1 MSEKVL
7 WSGRFEKGPDRSTI
21 EFTSSIGIDVRL
33 ARFDVLGSMAHARML
48 VEQSIIPSEDG
59 KKIIEGLRG
68 ILKDIEAGL
77 VKFDETSEDVHSS
90 IELLLT
96 KRIGE
101 AGARLHTARSRN
113 DQVITDFRLF
123 MREAVLDT
131 IEAIVGLE
139 EELASLGERHRE
151 TIMPG
156 FTHVQHAQPVTL
168 GFHLMAHAFK
178 LQRDAERLME
188 SYKRV
193 NVCPLGSAAL
203 AGTTYQ
209 IDRHLTAGLLGFD
222 HPSDNAMDTVSDRD
236 FVLEYC
242 FISSLSMCHLSS
254 LAEELVLW
262 SSPEFGFVEISDG
275 YSTGS
280 SIMPQKKNPD
290 VAELIRG
297 RTARSTGALISM
309 LTLIKGLPLSYNRD
323 LQEDKESLFRSHDNL
338 VACLRMMTGMLHEAK
353 FQSEN
358 MMKALKGGFLNA
370 TDLADYLV
378 KKGMPFRQSH
388 EVVGKMVRHCIERKI
403 GLEDLSVEE
412 MGAFSNLIG
421 PDARKAITMEECVRS
436 RMSYGGTAPSQV
448 DHQIASCRSKAAVQ
462 SDFYKKE
469 RDRLVDTWNTLL
481 FRE

>member
-7 WSGRFEKGPDRSTI
+7 WSGRFENGPARSTI

-33 ARFDVLGSMAHARML
+33 AWFDVMGSIAHAQML
-48 VEQSIIPSEDG
+48 EEQGIIPSADG
-59 KKIIEGLRG
+59 KKIIDGLQG
-68 ILKDIEAGL
+68 IIREIETGE
-77 VKFDETSEDVHSS
+77 VGFDESSEDVHSS
-90 IELLLT
+90 VEFLLT

-113 DQVITDFRLF
+113 DQVVTDFRLF
-123 MREAVLDT
+123 MREATLDA
-131 IEAIVGLE
+131 IEALVGLQ
-139 EELASLGERHRE
+139 EELTTIGVRHRE

-178 LQRDAERLME
+178 LQRDTERLMD

-203 AGTTYQ
+203 AGTTYP
-209 IDRHLTAGLLGFD
+209 IDRHLTADLLGFD
-222 HPSDNAMDTVSDRD
+222 HPSENAMDTVSDRD
-236 FVLEYC
+236 FALEYC
-242 FISSLSMCHLSS
+242 FISSLTMCHLSS
-254 LAEELVLW
+254 MAEELVLW
-262 SSPEFGFVEISDG
+262 SGPEFGFVELSDG

-297 RTARSTGALISM
+297 RTARGTGALVSM

-323 LQEDKESLFRSHDNL
+323 LQEDKESVFRSHDNL
-338 VACLRMMTGMLHEAK
+338 LACLRMMTGMLHEAN
-353 FQSEN
+353 FQPEN
-358 MMKALKGGFLNA
+358 MRKALKGGFLNA

-388 EVVGKMVRHCIERKI
+388 EVVGRMVRHCIEQKI
-403 GLEDLSVEE
+403 GLEDLSDEK
-412 MGAFSNLIG
+412 MKDFSSLIG
-421 PDARKAITMEECVRS
+421 PDAQSAIAMEECVRN
-436 RMSYGGTAPSQV
+436 RTSYGGTAPSQV
-448 DHQIASCRSKAAVQ
+448 DNQIDVCKGRAIAQ
-462 SDFYKKE
+462 SDFCLKE
-469 RDRLVDTWNTLL
+469 RDRLISKWNSLVHRT
-481 FRE
+481 